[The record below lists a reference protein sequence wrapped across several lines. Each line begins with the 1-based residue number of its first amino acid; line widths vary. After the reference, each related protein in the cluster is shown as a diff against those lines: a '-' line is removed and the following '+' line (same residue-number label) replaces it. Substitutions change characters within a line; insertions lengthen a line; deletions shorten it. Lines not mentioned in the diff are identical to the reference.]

1 MHLCNYGSIVFGEF
15 SVRVQNCARIYAYFG
30 LIYCLREITPMG
42 TARQICMVENVSY
55 LRTSVRSANG
65 IGLHE
70 NDIILIYSVTKVTNN
85 QYSKI
90 VKNI

>member
-1 MHLCNYGSIVFGEF
+1 
-15 SVRVQNCARIYAYFG
+15 
-30 LIYCLREITPMG
+30 MG